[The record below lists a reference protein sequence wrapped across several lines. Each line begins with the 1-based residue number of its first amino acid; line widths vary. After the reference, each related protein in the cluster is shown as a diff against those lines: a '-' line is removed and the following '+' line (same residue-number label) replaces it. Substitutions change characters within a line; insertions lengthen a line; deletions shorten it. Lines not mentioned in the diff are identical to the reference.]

1 MSLIP
6 REIVEDVRIQT
17 DIVGLV
23 AEYIRLERK
32 GRNYVGVCP
41 FHQDKDPSFTVSPE
55 KQIFYCFGCQ
65 AGGNVIKFLML
76 TESLTFVESVR
87 KLAHRSGIYLPDL
100 DELRNDSKTVMEE
113 RAWKANDCARE
124 YYHQYLLNKPVA
136 APAREY
142 LLARGLSSEIIASF
156 KIGYAPAGWDLLIKH
171 MKSKGYHIDELI
183 NFGLVVGD
191 GSRSYDRFRN
201 RIVFPVTNPQ
211 GMAVAFGGRVLGQDK
226 TQAKY
231 MNTPETSFFNKS
243 KILFGLDLAR
253 LSIKQMGYAVL
264 MEGYMDVVTAHQ
276 FGICNA
282 LASMGTSLTTDQGR
296 ILMRYTRDIYLAYD
310 TDNAGINAASRGLD
324 ILQQLGFRLK
334 VINMPDDTDPDSFI
348 RKFGLDGW
356 EKSVAGAENLLE
368 YKMRLAQKGKKNTSE
383 VFDDIIKN
391 LAEIKSDIELE
402 ESIKTVASRLN
413 LSWEAIKGE
422 IKRYNN
428 DRRKNP
434 ANTDKNVKNIHNIIL
449 NSGKPRDA
457 MSRAEIG
464 ILKALVK
471 DPEKLDFFKKELG
484 DNFFQDPLCGEIY
497 KAVSEKIQEGEF
509 DFNSLLNKLEDNL
522 AAFLSR
528 TAIEDG
534 ERTENCDQD
543 RILRDYVNTIK
554 RNQLARKRTRLMQ
567 ELADAEKN
575 KNIEL
580 VNYILK
586 KLQQMGS

>member
-17 DIVGLV
+17 DIVALV

-41 FHQDKDPSFTVSPE
+41 FHQDNDPSFTVSPE

-87 KLAHRSGIYLPDL
+87 KLAHRSGIYLPDFG
-100 DELRNDSKTVMEE
+100 EIRNDNKTIIEE
-113 RAWKANDCARE
+113 SAWKANAHARE
-124 YYHQYLLNKPVA
+124 YYHQYLLNKPA
-136 APAREY
+136 AAEAREY

-171 MKSKGYHIDELI
+171 MRTLGYRVEELI
-183 NFGLVVGD
+183 DFGLVVGD
-191 GSRSYDRFRN
+191 GTRNYDRFRN
-201 RIVFPVTNPQ
+201 RIMFPVTNPQ
-211 GMAVAFGGRVLGQDK
+211 GKAVAFGGRVLGQDK

-231 MNTPETSFFNKS
+231 MNTPETPFFNKS

-253 LSIKQMGYAVL
+253 QAIKQMGYAVL

-276 FGICNA
+276 FGIRNA
-282 LASMGTSLTTDQGR
+282 LASMGTSLTTEQGR
-296 ILMRYTRDIYLAYD
+296 ILMRYARDIYFAYD

-334 VINMPDDTDPDSFI
+334 VIDMPEDTDPDSFI
-348 RKFGLDGW
+348 RKCGLDGW
-356 EKSVAGAENLLE
+356 QKCVAGAENLLE

-383 VFDDIIKN
+383 VFDNIIKN

-422 IKRYNN
+422 IRRYKN
-428 DRRKNP
+428 DQRKISVK
-434 ANTDKNVKNIHNIIL
+434 TDKNVKNIHNIL

-457 MSRAEIG
+457 LSRAEMG
-464 ILKALVK
+464 ILKVIVNN
-471 DPEKLDFFKKELG
+471 PEKFDYFKSELG
-484 DNFFQDPLCGEIY
+484 EDTFQDPLCSDLY
-497 KAVSEKIQEGEF
+497 KAVSAKIQEGKF
-509 DFNSLLNKLEDNL
+509 DLNSLFNILEDNV

-528 TAIEDG
+528 TAIEDDEG
-534 ERTENCDQD
+534 PEDRDQD
-543 RILRDYVNTIK
+543 RISRDYVNTIK
-554 RNQLARKRTRLMQ
+554 RHQLARKRTLLMQ
-567 ELADAEKN
+567 ELAEAEKN